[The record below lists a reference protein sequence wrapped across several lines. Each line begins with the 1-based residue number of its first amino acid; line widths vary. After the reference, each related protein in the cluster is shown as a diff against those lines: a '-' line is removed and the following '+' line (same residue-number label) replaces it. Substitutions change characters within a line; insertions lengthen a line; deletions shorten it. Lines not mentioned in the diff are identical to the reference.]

1 LYTSGLEEPVH
12 GQVKYHGFRMKKLFL
27 TVHILQKIINFEARV
42 FRDSRSYLKPTEMRL
57 P

>member
-1 LYTSGLEEPVH
+1 VH
-12 GQVKYHGFRMKKLFL
+12 GQVEYHGFRMKKLFL
-27 TVHILQKIINFEARV
+27 TVHILQKIINFEAKV